1 MLLQWPRVAAGYPA
15 TWTKTKNHTAT
26 LNYLADDL
34 KSRQLMGPALGKLVD
49 TATVDPLHAMNNA
62 WEHLLYCLLSRCLV
76 MPGFRKPEDLQLQ
89 PNSPIA
95 RFMSLLKHRLHLH
108 RLARRL
114 DDWLREE
121 CAKDKGADKLHIRRN
136 GLESRKFAQ
145 HVMDLID
152 CMLPTAQAQPMHLFH
167 VHALAYIAIKLR
179 DATAL
184 FSRYLIT
191 DEQLDDLEK
200 SCKSYFHVC
209 HMYLDRPVT
218 PTMWMIGHV
227 IPAHAR
233 KLKAEIG
240 FHIGTTQGREGKVKV
255 AKKYLD
261 HTTPPTSLTSSSAMS
276 LCTSCG

>member
-1 MLLQWPRVAAGYPA
+1 M
-15 TWTKTKNHTAT
+15 
-26 LNYLADDL
+26 
-34 KSRQLMGPALGKLVD
+34 S
-49 TATVDPLHAMNNA
+49 
-62 WEHLLYCLLSRCLV
+62 
-76 MPGFRKPEDLQLQ
+76 GFRKPEDLQLQ
-89 PNSPIA
+89 LNSPIA
-95 RFMSLLKHRLHLH
+95 RFMSLLKHKLHLH

-114 DDWLREE
+114 DDWLRE
-121 CAKDKGADKLHIRRN
+121 CAKGKEKGADMLHIRRN

-191 DEQLDDLEK
+191 DEQLDDLEE
-200 SCKSYFHVC
+200 SCKSYFHAC
-209 HMYLDRPVT
+209 HMFLDRPVT
-218 PTMWMIGHV
+218 PTIWMIGHV

-240 FHIGTTQGREGKVKV
+240 FHIGTTQGQEGKVKV

-261 HTTPPTSLTSSSAMS
+261 HTTPANKFNLFFRHEFMLLVWLAQYDPEGDTYHESKESYLPEGVEEKTACHCSKAKPEEAGKRHNSVVMEF
-276 LCTSCG
+276 LL